1 MTNEGI
7 KICAFEGFWLPLTVE
22 IAGLAEAEGRD
33 AGVPL
38 TDNYTN
44 LPSTLITRT

>member
-7 KICAFEGFWLPLTVE
+7 KICAFEGFWLPLTAE

-33 AGVPL
+33 AGYSVNGIL
-38 TDNYTN
+38 HE
-44 LPSTLITRT
+44 SA